1 MGGASANLVE
11 WDHVFRKQIYNLQSV
26 IVYYIFFT
34 FQPFSKHPPVINDL
48 SFWIPPTFNEN
59 NFYDLVRTVAGEL
72 VETVELIDVFEYAK
86 QQKSSH
92 CYRLTY
98 RHMEKVMTQQEVNE
112 VHMKISSEATNR
124 LGVQIR

>member
-1 MGGASANLVE
+1 ML
-11 WDHVFRKQIYNLQSV
+11 L
-26 IVYYIFFT
+26 YIFYIL

-48 SFWIPPTFNEN
+48 SFWIPTTFNEN

-72 VETVELIDVFEYAK
+72 VESVELIDVFEYAK

-98 RHMEKVMTQQEVNE
+98 RHMEKVMTQEEVNE
-112 VHMKISSEATNR
+112 VHKKISSEATNR